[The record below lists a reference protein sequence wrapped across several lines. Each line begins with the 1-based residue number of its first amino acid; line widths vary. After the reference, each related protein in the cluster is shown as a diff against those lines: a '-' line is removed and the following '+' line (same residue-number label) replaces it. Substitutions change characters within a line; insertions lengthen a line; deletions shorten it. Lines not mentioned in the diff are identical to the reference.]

1 MWFEKMRFFSYS
13 LSPLSAL
20 ILINFS
26 ELFSHQVKFYSFMF
40 IHKISTQL
48 AYVNVS
54 TPIF

>member
-1 MWFEKMRFFSYS
+1 MWFEKMRFFPYS